1 MIVDASVA
9 FKWLVKEADSDLAI
23 AWVAS
28 GEPLVAP
35 LLILSETGHA
45 LSKRVRRGELAA
57 AGADETF
64 SRLPALI
71 TLIDDAPFMGRAFEL
86 SVALRHAFYDCV
98 YLAAAEALGDRL
110 LTADEVFA
118 GKLAD
123 HPLGGLVTVLGRDA

>member
-9 FKWLVKEADSDLAI
+9 FKWLVPESDSALATV
-23 AWVAS
+23 WLGMGV
-28 GEPLVAP
+28 PLLAP
-35 LLILSETGHA
+35 GLILSEIGSAVT
-45 LSKRVRRGELAA
+45 KRIRRKELRAEGTKEQFA
-57 AGADETF
+57 
-64 SRLPALI
+64 RLPALI
-71 TLIDDAPFMGRAFEL
+71 TLLDDAPFKGRAFEL

-123 HPLGGLVTVLGRDA
+123 HPLGGLVLVLGRND

>member
-9 FKWLVKEADSDLAI
+9 FKWLVEEADSDLAI

-35 LLILSETGHA
+35 SLILSETGHA